1 MRFAREHLFGI
12 ILGVVLME
20 VYRRSQQSKGGGQ

>member
-12 ILGVVLME
+12 ILGIVLME
-20 VYRRSQQSKGGGQ
+20 VYRRSQQKGG